1 MVIILKTKI
10 NLFRNEYFF
19 LSNFYE
25 ADVKYN
31 GIIFP
36 HNEAAFQAQKSSD
49 EKIQRIF
56 TKLSPTQAKRLGK
69 NIYMRRDWNDIK
81 DNIMYEICYNKFSQN
96 ELLKEKLINTGD
108 ALLIEGN
115 TWHDTYWGMCNNK
128 GQNKLGKILMRVR
141 EELK

>member
-1 MVIILKTKI
+1 M
-10 NLFRNEYFF
+10 
-19 LSNFYE
+19 
-25 ADVKYN
+25 
-31 GIIFP
+31 
-36 HNEAAFQAQKSSD
+36 
-49 EKIQRIF
+49 
-56 TKLSPTQAKRLGK
+56 GK